1 MRHFALVGAGFI
13 GNVHAA
19 SLARHP
25 AVSFDF
31 VADIDVERARATAD
45 KYGARTIEVDSVFES
60 NVDAVLIASTTDTHA
75 DLIDRAAAAG
85 QAIYCEKPIALD
97 LERAKRACQAV
108 ERAGVPFMIGFNRR
122 FDPSHAGVK
131 KAIDEGEIGRIEI
144 VQLTSRGPT
153 PPPISYVKVSGGQMR
168 DQAIHFFD
176 LARWFTGDEPV
187 EIFAIG
193 DALVDPA
200 VGEAGDVD
208 TSLVVMRMASR
219 ALCQIDCSRRTA
231 YGYDERLEVFGSLG
245 MVESRRQRV
254 RDVSLYK
261 GRNVVE
267 DGMHPGWF
275 ERVEDTY
282 YAALDA
288 FVRVLEGE
296 DLALPSL
303 ADGLAAQTIADA
315 ATRSLQSG
323 TPVRLTG

>member
-1 MRHFALVGAGFI
+1 MVHFALVGAGFM

-19 SLARHP
+19 NLARHP
-25 AVSFDF
+25 VVSLDF

-45 KYGARTIEVDSVFES
+45 KYGASTIEVDSVFES
-60 NVDAVLIASTTDTHA
+60 NVDAVLIASSTDTHA
-75 DLIDRAAAAG
+75 DLMERAAAVG
-85 QAIYCEKPIALD
+85 QAIYCEKPIDLD
-97 LERAKRACQAV
+97 IDRAKRASRAV

-122 FDPSHAGVK
+122 FDLSHAGVK
-131 KAIDEGEIGRIEI
+131 NAIDDGEVGRIEI

-153 PPPISYVKVSGGQMR
+153 PPPLSYLEVSGGQMR

-176 LARWFTGDEPV
+176 LARWLTGDEPV

-208 TSLVVMRMASR
+208 TSLVVMRMASG

-245 MVESRRQRV
+245 MVESRRQRT
-254 RDVSLYK
+254 RHVSLYK

-282 YAALDA
+282 RAALDA

-296 DLALPSL
+296 DLDLPSL
-303 ADGLAAQTIADA
+303 GDGLAAQTIADA
-315 ATRSLQSG
+315 ATLSLQSG
-323 TPVRLTG
+323 TPVRLDG

>member
-1 MRHFALVGAGFI
+1 M

-19 SLARHP
+19 NLALHP
-25 AVSFDF
+25 AVSFEF
-31 VADIDVERARATAD
+31 VADIDEERARDTAD
-45 KYGARTIEVDSVFES
+45 KYGARTIQVDAVFES
-60 NVDAVLIASTTDTHA
+60 DVDAVLIASSTDTHA
-75 DLIDRAAAAG
+75 DLMEWAAAAG
-85 QAIYCEKPIALD
+85 KAIYCEKPIDLD
-97 LERAKRACQAV
+97 LERAKRAGRVV

-122 FDPSHAGVK
+122 FDRSHLGVK
-131 KAIDEGEIGRIEI
+131 EAIDTGEIGRIEI
-144 VQLTSRGPT
+144 VQLTSRGPM

-176 LARWFTGDEPV
+176 LARWLTGDEPV

-200 VGEAGDVD
+200 VGDAGDVD
-208 TSLVVMRMASR
+208 TSLVVMRMASG

-245 MVESRRQRV
+245 MAESRRQRM

-267 DGMHPGWF
+267 AGMHPGWF
-275 ERVEDTY
+275 DRVKETY

-288 FVRVLEGE
+288 FVRMLEGE
-296 DLALPSL
+296 NLALPSL
-303 ADGLAAQTIADA
+303 VDGLAAQTIADA

-323 TPVRLTG
+323 TPERLDG